1 MARPKRPIL
10 VNTST
15 PFFQVFVF
23 LIYHL
28 VYASQW
34 QVFGLSSCSL
44 VNEFK
49 TAVVLTDIKM
59 VLEDT
64 DPHPNI
70 RVFQYMIICGGPPNI
85 ESLTIFLR
93 LRGFS
98 PINIVSQ
105 KYDWDRLAAVIHAKR
120 PFPKLKLVEI
130 IFLSELD
137 ISERAAAD
145 CQQIVVQALRAKQ
158 PKGKR
163 TSTRI
168 KVEYQTGDCDA
179 LTRAS

>member
-1 MARPKRPIL
+1 M
-10 VNTST
+10 
-15 PFFQVFVF
+15 
-23 LIYHL
+23 
-28 VYASQW
+28 
-34 QVFGLSSCSL
+34 
-44 VNEFK
+44 
-49 TAVVLTDIKM
+49 LTDIKM
-59 VLEDT
+59 VLEDP

-70 RVFQYMIICGGPPNI
+70 RAFQYMLDVIRGGPPNI

-105 KYDWDRLAAVIHAKR
+105 KYDWHRLAAIIHAKR

-130 IFLSELD
+130 IVFSVLD
-137 ISERAAAD
+137 ISEQAAAD

-168 KVEYQTGDCDA
+168 KVEYQ
-179 LTRAS
+179 S